1 MGKVKAIITLL
12 IGCIAVLLL
21 VAIIFSVIPGLISI
35 SGGTFESKGSVIKF
49 TLVVILVEF
58 FIESL
63 IAALYK
69 VFTDHEASHK
79 SFGFFVA
86 KTISLFFIALI
97 VGCFINGVSIAPIT
111 AILFALLYASITQIV
126 ENLLDN

>member
-1 MGKVKAIITLL
+1 MVKVKAIITLL
-12 IGCIAVLLL
+12 IGCIAVLLF

-35 SGGTFESKGSVIKF
+35 SGGTFESKGSAIKF
-49 TLVVILVEF
+49 TLVVVLIEF

-63 IAALYK
+63 ISALFK
-69 VFTDHEASHK
+69 VFTDYEASHR

-97 VGCFINGVSIAPIT
+97 VGYFINGVDISPIT
-111 AILFALLYASITQIV
+111 AILFALLYASITQVV
-126 ENLLDN
+126 EILLDN